1 MEELGDFGCL
11 IPNCEE
17 TFWRYYA
24 QDQYY
29 DERFEGFS
37 NVRFFFPSKEVTY
50 FNFQTIHRMIRNQVL
65 FVISKIQVDVI
76 QEVLAYTK
84 NDLLADFGG
93 YMGMFVGASIMSIYD
108 VLISMMLK
116 LKLAIQWKLFQSD
129 SNGKD

>member
-1 MEELGDFGCL
+1 MNCSLPWTNDYQTTFQKCGNDDQIQSLIDLVERVDNMEDAIMEELGDFGCL

-37 NVRFFFPSKEVTY
+37 NVRFFFPSKKVTY

-65 FVISKIQVDVI
+65 FVISKI
-76 QEVLAYTK
+76 
-84 NDLLADFGG
+84 
-93 YMGMFVGASIMSIYD
+93 
-108 VLISMMLK
+108 
-116 LKLAIQWKLFQSD
+116 
-129 SNGKD
+129 

>member
-1 MEELGDFGCL
+1 MEDAIMEELGDFGCL

-37 NVRFFFPSKEVTY
+37 NVRFFFPSKKVTY

-65 FVISKIQVDVI
+65 FVISKILLILTPFLKVHENNFVI
-76 QEVLAYTK
+76 
-84 NDLLADFGG
+84 FR
-93 YMGMFVGASIMSIYD
+93 I
-108 VLISMMLK
+108 
-116 LKLAIQWKLFQSD
+116 
-129 SNGKD
+129 

>member
-1 MEELGDFGCL
+1 MNCSLPWTNDYQTTFQKCGNDDQIQSLIDLVERVDNMEDAIMEELGDFGCL

-37 NVRFFFPSKEVTY
+37 NVRFFFPSKKVTY

-65 FVISKIQVDVI
+65 FVIV
-76 QEVLAYTK
+76 
-84 NDLLADFGG
+84 NDR
-93 YMGMFVGASIMSIYD
+93 
-108 VLISMMLK
+108 K
-116 LKLAIQWKLFQSD
+116 R
-129 SNGKD
+129 NGQNQFRPKPKFRPS